1 MQISKSSDEGR
12 TEYGF
17 AFLDYAALKFW
28 VGSISDDDSCA
39 SLGALLV
46 QVNLF
51 SLALKQVSL
60 SVDMSNII
68 SYNMCVL
75 NLFVGLT

>member
-1 MQISKSSDEGR
+1 MEVRKRVSSYYSHCNVLMYMQRNQTSDEGR

-28 VGSISDDDSCA
+28 VGSITDDDSCA
-39 SLGALLV
+39 TLGALLV

-51 SLALKQVSL
+51 FLTLKQVSSL
-60 SVDMSNII
+60 M
-68 SYNMCVL
+68 
-75 NLFVGLT
+75 